1 MRTQE
6 NNRQACRNTSNVWRL
21 NALAAAMAVAMGG
34 FSAGA
39 FAAAPAANSLIGNTA
54 TASYTDASSVP
65 RTATSNTVQT
75 IVQQVG
81 SFTLTADATRYVAPG
96 GQVVYPHTL
105 TNTGNGS
112 DTFNLSAANDAGA
125 VDNFDFAAFT
135 VYADADGNGVPDN
148 FTPVTSVTLAA
159 NGVYKFVV
167 VTNAPVTATNAQ
179 TGELTVTAN
188 TSSAFTP
195 VQTVTNTDTA
205 IISTNAVVSVTK
217 SANITTGPAGTVVT
231 YTLTYT
237 NSGNTAATNFVIT
250 DALPKDA
257 APGTIGTMKY
267 QAGTGVWSGGGSLT
281 DDIAGTPNEGTANT
295 ADGAGISYQV
305 MGTPLL
311 GTERIVATVASVPAN
326 SSGSI
331 SFQVKIDD
339 STADGN
345 SIARAGVLS
354 NKAVFDYNN
363 GGGGPVITGQQTNIV
378 DFTVTPTASVVAN
391 NASGSTA
398 DGGANDI
405 VAPNEASVYQ
415 GSVVTFNNWI
425 HNTGNSA
432 DTFNVTYTN
441 GDAFLNNIFPAGTS
455 FQLYQADGVNVLQDT
470 NSDGIPDTGSLPVG
484 GEYKVVLKATLPANY
499 SGAVNYNVTKVARST
514 TDPTKYNTVTD
525 TLTNIITNVAD
536 LSNNTASGYASGTLG
551 GGGAT
556 GAGTVTDPATAL
568 PVNPNNAWGVKTV
581 NPGSSAVFPLLV
593 ENKRGLADNY
603 NLAAG
608 STAGMAALPSGWTAE
623 FRQSSGGSCAT
634 MGATITNTGTINAA
648 VLGVPGSAL
657 VCAVISVP
665 TNAAATPVTPQN
677 IYFKITSPV
686 STATDTKLDAVL
698 VNTVRSLQMITDR
711 TGQVFPSGT
720 VVYEHILTNNGNV
733 TEGSTA
739 GSMLLSAVNS
749 LSGFN
754 TVLFID
760 SNSNGVL
767 DGTDRII
774 TSSNFELITTDQDG
788 AGTIDV
794 VGTGLGDG
802 LAGLTKGES
811 IRIFAKVQA
820 PAGATPGTT
829 DSLTVTADVVGNI
842 DGVSAPTDPVNTDT
856 TNVIGGQIRLDKT
869 QALDADCDGN
879 NDAPF
884 AAANISAKPGACI
897 MYKIVATNEGVSPV
911 TSVVI
916 NDAVPGFTK
925 AFDKLVGGAVTTATT
940 PTIVGSGSN
949 NVVTQT
955 PADGASTPSYI
966 VDVGTLSGGQTGTFT
981 FSVRIDN

>member
-1 MRTQE
+1 LP
-6 NNRQACRNTSNVWRL
+6 CLSDD
-21 NALAAAMAVAMGG
+21 
-34 FSAGA
+34 F
-39 FAAAPAANSLIGNTA
+39 
-54 TASYTDASSVP
+54 D
-65 RTATSNTVQT
+65 
-75 IVQQVG
+75 
-81 SFTLTADATRYVAPG
+81 LTGLVI
-96 GQVVYPHTL
+96 
-105 TNTGNGS
+105 
-112 DTFNLSAANDAGA
+112 
-125 VDNFDFAAFT
+125 
-135 VYADADGNGVPDN
+135 YADADGNGVADN
-148 FTPVTSVTLAA
+148 ATPITSVTLAA
-159 NGVYKFVV
+159 GQVFKFVV
-167 VTNAPVTATNAQ
+167 VSNAPVTALNA
-179 TGELTVTAN
+179 EDADVTVTA
-188 TSSAFTP
+188 TAVATP
-195 VQTVTNTDTA
+195 SLLSLTDTSADKA
-205 IISTNAVVSVTK
+205 IISTNAVISVTK
-217 SANITTGPAGTVVT
+217 SANILTGPAGTVVE

-237 NSGNTAATNFVIT
+237 NTGNTTAENLVIT
-250 DALPKDA
+250 DALPKSA
-257 APGTIGTMKY
+257 TPNTIGTMKY
-267 QAGTGVWSGGGSLT
+267 IASSGVWSGGGSLT
-281 DDIAGTPNEGTANT
+281 DDIAPGANLGTANT
-295 ADGAGISYQV
+295 ADGTGITYQV
-305 MGTPLL
+305 IGKPQD
-311 GTERIVATVASVPAN
+311 GTEVISATIASVPAN
-326 SSGSI
+326 SSGTLK
-331 SFQVKIDD
+331 FKVRIDD
-339 STADGN
+339 NLRGLDIGTIGVTTDDDADAADTN
-345 SIARAGVLS
+345 SIARAGILP
-354 NKAVFDYNN
+354 NFAGYGYDNN
-363 GGGGPVITGQQTNIV
+363 GTGTPGGVITGQSTN
-378 DFTVTPTASVVAN
+378 TVNFLVTATSSVVAN

-398 DGGANDI
+398 DSGANDI

-441 GDAFLNNIFPAGTS
+441 GDASLNNIFPAGTS

-484 GEYKVVLKATLPANY
+484 GEYKVVLKATLPANF
-499 SGAVNYNVTKVARST
+499 SGAVNYNVTKAARST
-514 TDPTKYNTVTD
+514 TDSNKVNTVTD

>member
-1 MRTQE
+1 MM
-6 NNRQACRNTSNVWRL
+6 L
-21 NALAAAMAVAMGG
+21 MA
-34 FSAGA
+34 
-39 FAAAPAANSLIGNTA
+39 
-54 TASYTDASSVP
+54 
-65 RTATSNTVQT
+65 
-75 IVQQVG
+75 
-81 SFTLTADATRYVAPG
+81 
-96 GQVVYPHTL
+96 
-105 TNTGNGS
+105 
-112 DTFNLSAANDAGA
+112 DT
-125 VDNFDFAAFT
+125 
-135 VYADADGNGVPDN
+135 
-148 FTPVTSVTLAA
+148 
-159 NGVYKFVV
+159 
-167 VTNAPVTATNAQ
+167 
-179 TGELTVTAN
+179 
-188 TSSAFTP
+188 
-195 VQTVTNTDTA
+195 
-205 IISTNAVVSVTK
+205 
-217 SANITTGPAGTVVT
+217 
-231 YTLTYT
+231 
-237 NSGNTAATNFVIT
+237 
-250 DALPKDA
+250 
-257 APGTIGTMKY
+257 
-267 QAGTGVWSGGGSLT
+267 
-281 DDIAGTPNEGTANT
+281 
-295 ADGAGISYQV
+295 
-305 MGTPLL
+305 
-311 GTERIVATVASVPAN
+311 
-326 SSGSI
+326 
-331 SFQVKIDD
+331 
-339 STADGN
+339 N
-345 SIARAGVLS
+345 SIARAGILP
-354 NKAVFDYNN
+354 NFAGYGYDNN
-363 GGGGPVITGQQTNIV
+363 GTGTPGGVITGQSTN
-378 DFTVTPTASVVAN
+378 TVNFLVTATSSVVAN

-441 GDAFLNNIFPAGTS
+441 GDTGLANIFPAGTS

-514 TDPTKYNTVTD
+514 TDPTKFNTVTD

-811 IRIFAKVQA
+811 VRIFAKVQA

-925 AFDKLVGGAVTTATT
+925 AFDKVLV
-940 PTIVGSGSN
+940 
-949 NVVTQT
+949 
-955 PADGASTPSYI
+955 PA
-966 VDVGTLSGGQTGTFT
+966 
-981 FSVRIDN
+981 

>member
-1 MRTQE
+1 
-6 NNRQACRNTSNVWRL
+6 
-21 NALAAAMAVAMGG
+21 
-34 FSAGA
+34 
-39 FAAAPAANSLIGNTA
+39 
-54 TASYTDASSVP
+54 
-65 RTATSNTVQT
+65 
-75 IVQQVG
+75 
-81 SFTLTADATRYVAPG
+81 LTGLVI
-96 GQVVYPHTL
+96 
-105 TNTGNGS
+105 
-112 DTFNLSAANDAGA
+112 
-125 VDNFDFAAFT
+125 
-135 VYADADGNGVPDN
+135 YADADGNGVADN
-148 FTPVTSVTLAA
+148 ATPITSVTLAA
-159 NGVYKFVV
+159 GQVFKFVV
-167 VTNAPVTATNAQ
+167 VSNAPVTALNA
-179 TGELTVTAN
+179 EDADVTVTA
-188 TSSAFTP
+188 TAVATP
-195 VQTVTNTDTA
+195 SLLSLTDTSADKA
-205 IISTNAVVSVTK
+205 IISTNAVISVTK
-217 SANITTGPAGTVVT
+217 SANILTGPAGTVVE

-237 NSGNTAATNFVIT
+237 NTGNTTAENLVIT
-250 DALPKDA
+250 DALPKSA
-257 APGTIGTMKY
+257 TPNTIGTMKY
-267 QAGTGVWSGGGSLT
+267 IASSGVWSGGGSLT
-281 DDIAGTPNEGTANT
+281 DDIAPGANLGTANT
-295 ADGAGISYQV
+295 ADGTGITYQV
-305 MGTPLL
+305 IGKPQD
-311 GTERIVATVASVPAN
+311 GTEVISATIASVPAN
-326 SSGSI
+326 SSGTLK
-331 SFQVKIDD
+331 FKVRIDD
-339 STADGN
+339 NLRGLDIGTIGVTTDDDADAADTN
-345 SIARAGVLS
+345 SIARAGILP
-354 NKAVFDYNN
+354 NFAGYGYDNN
-363 GGGGPVITGQQTNIV
+363 GTGTPGGVITGQSTN
-378 DFTVTPTASVVAN
+378 TVNFLVTATSSVVAN

-398 DGGANDI
+398 DSGANDI

-441 GDAFLNNIFPAGTS
+441 GDASLNNIFPAGTS

-484 GEYKVVLKATLPANY
+484 GEYKVVLKATLPANF
-499 SGAVNYNVTKVARST
+499 SGAVNYNVTKAARST
-514 TDPTKYNTVTD
+514 TDSNKVNTVTD